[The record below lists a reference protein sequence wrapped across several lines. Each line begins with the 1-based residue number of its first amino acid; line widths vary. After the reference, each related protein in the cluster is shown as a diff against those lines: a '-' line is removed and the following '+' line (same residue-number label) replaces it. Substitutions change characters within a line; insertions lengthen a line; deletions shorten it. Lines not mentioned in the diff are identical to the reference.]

1 MNRLFA
7 LIPAGGGGSRA
18 GVDLPKQYHPI
29 LGRPMLAHT
38 IGRLAAALPL
48 AATFV
53 AIAPHDDHYAGAIG
67 TLAGVEPLPCGGP
80 TRAATVANALAMLA
94 SRCAHDDWILVH
106 DAARPC
112 VPVAALRALVAAL
125 EGDPVGGL
133 LAVPVADT
141 LKRGDGAAEPRVVRT
156 EDRGPLWQAQTPQ
169 MFRYAVLARAFR
181 EPGAASVTD
190 ESGAVELLA
199 ARGACAMPR
208 LVAGSRAN
216 LKVTWP
222 EDFAIA
228 AAILAAQADGK
239 GGS

>member
-38 IGRLAAALPL
+38 IGRLASALPL